1 MKTKKIVYYNMPSG
15 IDYETELI
23 KEWNI
28 SNIEIVN
35 KQGRDVVADLQ
46 GYQGLVTE
54 YTDMPKEVLKKLPEL
69 QIIALQSIGYD
80 EIDVKA
86 ARDLK
91 IDVTNAPGYCAEDV
105 ATHAMAL
112 LLGVVRQ
119 ITTFHADVQK
129 GNWNC
134 FAGMAMHRLS
144 GKTAGLISFGNIPQK
159 LTPMLQGFGV
169 NVVSFDP
176 GRDENFMKQRGVKKC
191 ENIEMLLEQ
200 SDYVFLH
207 TPLFDSTF
215 HMINKDTI
223 QKMKNGAILINVSRG
238 ALIDEEALIDALK
251 NKKLAGAGLDV
262 LENEKERNSELIN
275 FNNVIITP
283 HAAFLSED
291 SLKQSRRMALE
302 QLVQKLIREEV
313 PTCLVN

>member
-1 MKTKKIVYYNMPSG
+1 
-15 IDYETELI
+15 
-23 KEWNI
+23 
-28 SNIEIVN
+28 
-35 KQGRDVVADLQ
+35 
-46 GYQGLVTE
+46 
-54 YTDMPKEVLKKLPEL
+54 
-69 QIIALQSIGYD
+69 
-80 EIDVKA
+80 
-86 ARDLK
+86 
-91 IDVTNAPGYCAEDV
+91 
-105 ATHAMAL
+105 
-112 LLGVVRQ
+112 
-119 ITTFHADVQK
+119 
-129 GNWNC
+129 
-134 FAGMAMHRLS
+134 
-144 GKTAGLISFGNIPQK
+144 
-159 LTPMLQGFGV
+159 
-169 NVVSFDP
+169 
-176 GRDENFMKQRGVKKC
+176 MKQRGVKKC